1 MTPSRQHDR
10 ARWNVS
16 AWLSVAAM
24 VAVLSVIVLT
34 HRSFSGYTHKFVFVP
49 LVTKLDKFT
58 CLLRRCDLAR
68 HALREVAVD
77 TLGNTLIFVPLGIVL
92 TLALRKSTHP
102 ILLAMLLGAGLSITY
117 EVIQVWLPGRVVAT
131 DDVLLNTA
139 GTGLGAWL
147 SLLASSLRRRGSRD

>member
-1 MTPSRQHDR
+1 MTSPWQHDQAKR
-10 ARWNVS
+10 NVS
-16 AWLSVAAM
+16 VWLGVAAT

-34 HRSFSGYTHKFVFVP
+34 HRSFGGYTRKFVFMP
-49 LVTKLDKFT
+49 LLTKLDKFA
-58 CLLRRCDLAR
+58 CLLRRCDLAE

-77 TLGNTLIFVPLGIVL
+77 TLGNALIFVPLGVVL

-117 EVIQVWLPGRVVAT
+117 EVIQVWLPGRVVAI

-147 SLLASSLRRRGSRD
+147 SLLAGRLCRQGK